1 MEVRKVNTFFPV
13 FIVAYI
19 GLSVIASV
27 VMAALNNAGVMV
39 PDWIQ
44 YVLSEGI
51 ILVIAIVYMAVNRID
66 PLKDIPY
73 KRIGLVDGI
82 LSLAAGYCMIPMVLF
97 LSSVTMLFST
107 NYLEEGTASLLTYP
121 FLCRSYCLQ
130 LFRRLWRNWYS
141 VEYFLAHIVKWEC
154 LEQQLSVV

>member
-19 GLSVIASV
+19 GLSVIASA

-66 PLKDIPY
+66 PLRIFHIKDRTCRCNIIISS
-73 KRIGLVDGI
+73 RILYDSYGI
-82 LSLAAGYCMIPMVLF
+82 VFKQCYNAVFY
-97 LSSVTMLFST
+97 
-107 NYLEEGTASLLTYP
+107 
-121 FLCRSYCLQ
+121 
-130 LFRRLWRNWYS
+130 
-141 VEYFLAHIVKWEC
+141 
-154 LEQQLSVV
+154 